1 MNQLEMQWNKMCLL
15 VTITMG
21 QFSSVTGNHQ
31 IFIYSRNKHLLL
43 LFFLQLTN
51 LEGIQETLQRGI
63 DK

>member
-43 LFFLQLTN
+43 LFFTA
-51 LEGIQETLQRGI
+51 
-63 DK
+63 DKP

>member
-43 LFFLQLTN
+43 LFFTTDKPLRYSRN
-51 LEGIQETLQRGI
+51 PSEGDR
-63 DK
+63 